1 MNNYYPE
8 RYREDLRRLSRNFL
22 RDFGG
27 NVDNSVSF
35 NGHLERKHFIGIPIY
50 QRDLL
55 VFSLMLEVLIDE
67 VIYTHFRSDYDKFI
81 ESLGIPLPKFDFCGH
96 GRLNRNPFSVLYLLE
111 NSRINRN
118 RPQEINK
125 EYFRAIC
132 REVILNFRRSLR
144 DKDYFELNMENF
156 QKALESDLD
165 VMDQDLGKIFVNE
178 LKSAILSVNRIIE
191 LMNLRR
197 RNIERRRIER

>member
-165 VMDQDLGKIFVNE
+165 VMDQDLGKIFVRE
-178 LKSAILSVNRIIE
+178 LRFMLISLSRVRE
-191 LMNLRR
+191 R
-197 RNIERRRIER
+197 RNIVGEERNRTRV